1 MQLGHTISSYGVEHG
16 TSIEM
21 CAYGRGGML
30 RASNVSS
37 ATDLNHGSNV
47 RDYHG
52 GGEKSDKPA
61 AANEGRLQRF
71 EATKANK
78 VSICN
83 APFEKE
89 LLSGKTPI
97 KILVKAAQQGTPA
110 MAKGSISE
118 THKNAIEGNLQKFM
132 KTDCIRYDTNA
143 GTADEPSSGLSQHGK
158 RTLQEADQDA
168 LRIETSAHTAN
179 DCGPTLK
186 FLSSAKACKSL
197 ELMQGRFE
205 EVAEWTEELPAG
217 TGELRFAEY
226 FNGEITYGIHSSPCV
241 THHNGNQHTVNLQL
255 AGYTWILVAHPETF
269 QDDCY
274 KGNVGTDSERYGA
287 RPFDDSTRPDQ
298 WLITV
303 MQAGDILYIPPE
315 WWHTVVS
322 SSYSLMISIRQ
333 PISDTYF
340 QMGNVNYLQDEHR
353 LANHCTRS
361 YLQKLSEEK
370 QILWHRA
377 ITSWWVV
384 SRHDGYIAVHLL
396 DQNSWETLHKLG
408 YLLTGFGEG
417 WDAKYRAILHQS
429 LTSTQLRMLTFKP
442 AEGTPP
448 DEHATH
454 DDRGHDDGM
463 PVESWHSIFYASS
476 DSEHVP
482 SPPSSPPDTE
492 VSPAQQLTF
501 PLSFSGS
508 KPLILRFGHW
518 MVLID
523 QCWRRING
531 LTGGIYEGH
540 TIDVNPIYI
549 HASYAHKEKVQVP
562 ITIGMSSAA
571 RSLACRAQLTDNI
584 HEIYAS
590 RQGICVF
597 CHTYLDFKNLRW
609 VPAIPGDTRGSK
621 MCATAYAN
629 PNRQQVCHNSAQCTN
644 CGVDAV
650 LPISTLPEDRREHR
664 TLLRWC
670 SRDLFSTRWR
680 VTWIARRELQRA
692 GRYILFGLRLVRL
705 LAESNAL
712 RYTPGGIGEGEAATE
727 FANYVDEHPANNGE
741 GLLAVNII
749 TQAMLQN
756 YRDEYASP
764 PHSPPSME
772 QPGPTMDN
780 KNLAIF
786 LRDSSFEDC
795 VTVTHVIDVIA
806 EASLPLRAGPLYI
819 LCAFLFLPPHV
830 AFDDDCTG
838 LTGIVKRFADLES
851 YLATITPLGS
861 QLLVCEYSPMDQDGQ
876 IISPRYP
883 AEGRVLRGRRLASPS
898 KYLWYGEEL
907 EELWEEE
914 EGALHNARRIFI
926 GLCAWYGRVRL
937 RLKRRRRLL
946 STSTFA
952 LPIKTTSP
960 PPSPP
965 GPTLSKLAVPTSELY
980 TKSIGIHWSA
990 VQEKVLTTLGLSPS
1004 KTPTKTDP
1012 ETHQQMQQP
1021 FMITGDM
1028 LSDLT
1033 PAERSFV
1040 SINHQDFAINHAAKG
1055 CLLRTTTAIEI
1066 LPNEVM
1072 THYVPIPD
1080 RMDSFRYY
1088 LVRNAPGRLQAINQ
1102 GLKHTLLVQEVIT
1115 VRTAVAT
1122 SPPYKW
1128 ELAVT
1133 LLNRSTTSTRLTRGS
1148 IMAIGLA
1155 TSHDGRS
1162 ISPELFRDISCSP
1175 SVPPSP
1181 PDLAAGDPQQKPISL
1196 PYILQSCATIIGA
1209 TQAQV
1214 SRVSTDC
1221 FGAIMTQL
1229 NALPG
1234 ITNQLVATKPTCY
1247 SEVSPS
1253 EMQRMGFELRTTV
1266 QPSDHHLPSPPGSPP
1281 ETTPSDLTTEHLT
1294 TPSSSTTPES
1304 PGLETTPRQT
1314 NSEIMATLLIVASQ
1328 ANTERLKN
1336 QLRQVIGEWRNTIA
1350 KSLLVKRVYQ
1360 RLIDRGFT
1368 ETVVLR
1374 NAFISWLA
1382 GVTTVH
1388 ESSLI
1393 KDGLSTSAVRRV
1405 RFGQATPP
1413 QLTDSTTIADEDGSK
1428 VMGLMTRLDSQL
1440 NSSVTLIR
1448 ESQLEMKA
1456 RLAECQRRCEV
1467 TEHRISEHASRQYD
1481 DRSHIAKTLEEHI
1494 AQMRE
1499 GVVEM
1504 VSDLRN
1510 ELFATTTHMV
1520 SSKLMNE
1527 RRLGLP
1533 GTNTPS
1539 RFTEGNHSSLNV
1551 PEDADSQKRLAIW
1564 ILDSIAE
1571 AQGMSMLMERS
1582 FMPFFTLEEDALAT
1596 LRTSATGVMT
1606 ILPVPS
1612 QCSERT
1618 ALLMI
1623 QDYISEANIERPGCN
1638 VRVLN
1643 PLTFPKCWL
1652 NQLRQAQPALKDR
1665 HLIGEPSILMVII
1678 RHSRADLDAS
1688 AVNAHLR
1695 MLNTLTER
1703 VRIRELYLV
1712 ARLDEAQRKSDDD
1725 DERTV
1730 IAMIASQ
1737 YKTGTRRP
1745 IRDAEPDDRT
1755 NTTPNLEKP
1764 ESIRL
1769 GHIFSVEL
1777 SGAMP
1782 KWTDEPAVQSFHLK
1796 LVRYLQTSAGRD
1808 ILRALLH
1815 RVDCDCVSQLSDAVL
1830 HQISISTR
1838 AMPLMN
1844 LYQMQASQDEL
1855 HRACQRWEG
1864 WMRENF
1870 SLPLTNR
1877 APPPKEILEGLMFAF
1892 YDILLLQRAI
1902 PHGSGS
1908 DAQAR
1913 HEASR
1918 QCNRPRRNGISD
1930 AIWIKEVIDS
1940 LSGLLTL
1947 WGPSHSDILI
1957 KSELPGIF
1965 THMVNEMTDP
1975 MMKQQVM
1982 RLAEDFIVGLAK
1994 SKGVSVEELYEDSIQ
2009 KRETSF
2015 SSRRQGPAHVDG
2027 AVLLTGT
2034 HSNAVLKFFRSPHDL
2049 RKIVEMG
2056 QLQSFLLMLAR
2067 DIVGRHLGS
2076 VIDDKTGKIM
2086 NDAVLMVVPDPATGN
2101 AVSEWYPTLQNH
2113 HENMTAAVQDE
2124 KRLGEQLQLL
2134 TDNMA
2139 KFTQGLRDQQAADTA
2154 CLTKQIDSVAQHT
2167 ELRKHSGMDWQP
2179 SGVQAVGANPP
2190 NRNRTSWN
2198 RNSTSQPDSRNER
2211 PRFPRP
2217 PRKDKDGNIIWRLTD
2232 KPATKWGDI
2241 PDWFKSMLAGFG
2253 IQHDEDWTARAEK
2266 VCLLCGPNADHW
2278 WSRCVKVWAST
2289 DAGQKYLG
2297 AAKASQRV
2305 QEAMKAKA
2313 PSTATSTIE
2322 DVTLC
2327 VGCTLEATR
2336 DSSMEASSLVNW
2348 VCEGMGLSQED
2359 DGSMFYEA
2367 IDYITQEQ
2375 DMLQSELQK

>member
-1 MQLGHTISSYGVEHG
+1 
-16 TSIEM
+16 
-21 CAYGRGGML
+21 
-30 RASNVSS
+30 
-37 ATDLNHGSNV
+37 
-47 RDYHG
+47 
-52 GGEKSDKPA
+52 
-61 AANEGRLQRF
+61 
-71 EATKANK
+71 
-78 VSICN
+78 
-83 APFEKE
+83 
-89 LLSGKTPI
+89 
-97 KILVKAAQQGTPA
+97 
-110 MAKGSISE
+110 
-118 THKNAIEGNLQKFM
+118 
-132 KTDCIRYDTNA
+132 
-143 GTADEPSSGLSQHGK
+143 
-158 RTLQEADQDA
+158 
-168 LRIETSAHTAN
+168 
-179 DCGPTLK
+179 
-186 FLSSAKACKSL
+186 
-197 ELMQGRFE
+197 
-205 EVAEWTEELPAG
+205 
-217 TGELRFAEY
+217 
-226 FNGEITYGIHSSPCV
+226 
-241 THHNGNQHTVNLQL
+241 
-255 AGYTWILVAHPETF
+255 
-269 QDDCY
+269 
-274 KGNVGTDSERYGA
+274 
-287 RPFDDSTRPDQ
+287 
-298 WLITV
+298 
-303 MQAGDILYIPPE
+303 
-315 WWHTVVS
+315 
-322 SSYSLMISIRQ
+322 
-333 PISDTYF
+333 
-340 QMGNVNYLQDEHR
+340 
-353 LANHCTRS
+353 
-361 YLQKLSEEK
+361 
-370 QILWHRA
+370 
-377 ITSWWVV
+377 
-384 SRHDGYIAVHLL
+384 
-396 DQNSWETLHKLG
+396 
-408 YLLTGFGEG
+408 
-417 WDAKYRAILHQS
+417 
-429 LTSTQLRMLTFKP
+429 
-442 AEGTPP
+442 
-448 DEHATH
+448 
-454 DDRGHDDGM
+454 
-463 PVESWHSIFYASS
+463 
-476 DSEHVP
+476 
-482 SPPSSPPDTE
+482 
-492 VSPAQQLTF
+492 
-501 PLSFSGS
+501 
-508 KPLILRFGHW
+508 
-518 MVLID
+518 
-523 QCWRRING
+523 
-531 LTGGIYEGH
+531 
-540 TIDVNPIYI
+540 
-549 HASYAHKEKVQVP
+549 
-562 ITIGMSSAA
+562 
-571 RSLACRAQLTDNI
+571 
-584 HEIYAS
+584 
-590 RQGICVF
+590 
-597 CHTYLDFKNLRW
+597 
-609 VPAIPGDTRGSK
+609 
-621 MCATAYAN
+621 
-629 PNRQQVCHNSAQCTN
+629 
-644 CGVDAV
+644 
-650 LPISTLPEDRREHR
+650 
-664 TLLRWC
+664 
-670 SRDLFSTRWR
+670 
-680 VTWIARRELQRA
+680 
-692 GRYILFGLRLVRL
+692 
-705 LAESNAL
+705 
-712 RYTPGGIGEGEAATE
+712 
-727 FANYVDEHPANNGE
+727 
-741 GLLAVNII
+741 
-749 TQAMLQN
+749 
-756 YRDEYASP
+756 
-764 PHSPPSME
+764 
-772 QPGPTMDN
+772 
-780 KNLAIF
+780 
-786 LRDSSFEDC
+786 
-795 VTVTHVIDVIA
+795 
-806 EASLPLRAGPLYI
+806 
-819 LCAFLFLPPHV
+819 
-830 AFDDDCTG
+830 
-838 LTGIVKRFADLES
+838 
-851 YLATITPLGS
+851 
-861 QLLVCEYSPMDQDGQ
+861 
-876 IISPRYP
+876 
-883 AEGRVLRGRRLASPS
+883 
-898 KYLWYGEEL
+898 
-907 EELWEEE
+907 
-914 EGALHNARRIFI
+914 
-926 GLCAWYGRVRL
+926 
-937 RLKRRRRLL
+937 
-946 STSTFA
+946 
-952 LPIKTTSP
+952 
-960 PPSPP
+960 
-965 GPTLSKLAVPTSELY
+965 
-980 TKSIGIHWSA
+980 
-990 VQEKVLTTLGLSPS
+990 
-1004 KTPTKTDP
+1004 
-1012 ETHQQMQQP
+1012 
-1021 FMITGDM
+1021 
-1028 LSDLT
+1028 
-1033 PAERSFV
+1033 
-1040 SINHQDFAINHAAKG
+1040 
-1055 CLLRTTTAIEI
+1055 
-1066 LPNEVM
+1066 
-1072 THYVPIPD
+1072 
-1080 RMDSFRYY
+1080 
-1088 LVRNAPGRLQAINQ
+1088 
-1102 GLKHTLLVQEVIT
+1102 
-1115 VRTAVAT
+1115 
-1122 SPPYKW
+1122 
-1128 ELAVT
+1128 
-1133 LLNRSTTSTRLTRGS
+1133 
-1148 IMAIGLA
+1148 
-1155 TSHDGRS
+1155 
-1162 ISPELFRDISCSP
+1162 
-1175 SVPPSP
+1175 
-1181 PDLAAGDPQQKPISL
+1181 
-1196 PYILQSCATIIGA
+1196 
-1209 TQAQV
+1209 
-1214 SRVSTDC
+1214 
-1221 FGAIMTQL
+1221 
-1229 NALPG
+1229 
-1234 ITNQLVATKPTCY
+1234 
-1247 SEVSPS
+1247 
-1253 EMQRMGFELRTTV
+1253 
-1266 QPSDHHLPSPPGSPP
+1266 
-1281 ETTPSDLTTEHLT
+1281 
-1294 TPSSSTTPES
+1294 
-1304 PGLETTPRQT
+1304 
-1314 NSEIMATLLIVASQ
+1314 
-1328 ANTERLKN
+1328 
-1336 QLRQVIGEWRNTIA
+1336 
-1350 KSLLVKRVYQ
+1350 
-1360 RLIDRGFT
+1360 
-1368 ETVVLR
+1368 
-1374 NAFISWLA
+1374 
-1382 GVTTVH
+1382 
-1388 ESSLI
+1388 
-1393 KDGLSTSAVRRV
+1393 
-1405 RFGQATPP
+1405 
-1413 QLTDSTTIADEDGSK
+1413 
-1428 VMGLMTRLDSQL
+1428 MGLMTRLDSQL

-1481 DRSHIAKTLEEHI
+1481 DRSQIARTLEEHI
-1494 AQMRE
+1494 VLMKE

-1533 GTNTPS
+1533 GAGTPS
-1539 RFTEGNHSSLNV
+1539 RFTEGNHPSLTG
-1551 PEDADSQKRLAIW
+1551 PEDADNQKRLAIW
-1564 ILDSIAE
+1564 TLDSIAE

-1606 ILPVPS
+1606 ILPIPN

-1618 ALLMI
+1618 ALLMV

-1652 NQLRQAQPALKDR
+1652 NQLRQVQPALQGR

-1678 RHSRADLDAS
+1678 RHSRADLDAA

-1695 MLNTLTER
+1695 MLNTLSER

-1745 IRDAEPDDRT
+1745 IRDAEPDDRS
-1755 NTTPNLEKP
+1755 NTTPNPEKP

-1815 RVDCDCVSQLSDAVL
+1815 RADCDCVSQLSDAVL